1 MSENKI
7 NFDPNKPMQVGGQAV
22 IEGVMMRAPGM
33 VATAVRRANGEIV
46 IKKEEFHTLAE
57 RKKFFKTPIL
67 RGAVGLV
74 EIMIL
79 GVRTLN
85 FSADIAMMDIEE
97 AEAKNGK
104 KKNKKAGSN
113 SSWKLALTVL
123 VAFAIGMAIFFVTP
137 LFIATHLFQVEQDAF
152 AFNLISGSV
161 RLLLLIIYITAI
173 SFMKDVQ
180 RVFQYHGAEHKVVFA
195 FESKAPLTIEGARI
209 FSRFHPRCGTSFLLI
224 VMLASI
230 FIFSIFDSLY
240 IQYIGPMNIFT
251 RLLTHLPLV
260 PFVGGAAYEFIRLSA
275 RKSNTTIG
283 KILVAPCLWLQN
295 ITTKEPTDDQIE
307 VALKALQVSLRIG
320 ASEIIPADNI

>member
-57 RKKFFKTPIL
+57 KKKFFKTPIL

-85 FSADIAMMDIEE
+85 FSADIAMRDIEE
-97 AEAKNGK
+97 KEAKSGT
-104 KKNKKAGSN
+104 KNNKNADSN

-123 VAFAIGMAIFFVTP
+123 TAFAIGMAIFFVTP
-137 LFIATHLFQVEQDAF
+137 LFVATHLFQVEQEAF
-152 AFNLISGSV
+152 AFNLISGVV

-195 FESKAPLTIEGARI
+195 FESKAPLTIEGAQI

-230 FIFSIFDSLY
+230 LIFSIFDSLY
-240 IQYIGPMNIFT
+240 IHYIGSMNIFT

-260 PFVGGAAYEFIRLSA
+260 PLVGGTAYEFIRLSA

-283 KILVAPCLWLQN
+283 KILVAPGLWLQN

-307 VALKALQVSLRIG
+307 VALKALQASLG
-320 ASEIIPADNI
+320 MDTCLKD

>member
-1 MSENKI
+1 
-7 NFDPNKPMQVGGQAV
+7 MQVGGQAV
-22 IEGVMMRAPGM
+22 IEGVMMRAPGS

-67 RGAVGLV
+67 RGAIGLI

-97 AEAKNGK
+97 AETKSGK
-104 KKNKKAGSN
+104 KKNNKTSSN
-113 SSWKLALTVL
+113 STWKLALTVIA
-123 VAFAIGMAIFFVTP
+123 AFAIGMAIFFVTP
-137 LFIATHLFQVEQDAF
+137 LFVATHLFQVEQEAF

-195 FESKAPLTIEGARI
+195 YESNAPLTIEAARI

-260 PFVGGAAYEFIRLSA
+260 PFVGGTAYEFIRLSA

-283 KILVAPCLWLQN
+283 KILVAPGLWLQN

-307 VALKALQVSLRIG
+307 VALKALHASLGIET
-320 ASEIIPADNI
+320 SDKIIADNI